1 MHIHSVEIAFKVR
14 LLLHAGAD
22 FEQALET
29 DGSTPLLI
37 AAAQGHAD
45 VVAVLLERGAERD
58 RAKRNG
64 QTPILAAKQQG
75 HEAVVR
81 ILEAAGAG
89 RGNTDVAQ
97 VFAYNH

>member
-1 MHIHSVEIAFKVR
+1 MQ
-14 LLLHAGAD
+14 AGAD
-22 FEQALET
+22 FEKALET

-37 AAAQGHAD
+37 AASRGHAD
-45 VVAVLLERGAERD
+45 VVTVLLERGAERD
-58 RAKRNG
+58 RAKRTG

-89 RGNTDVAQ
+89 REHTDLAP